1 MAWYAFAVR
10 FEAKLQDGRVVAK
23 SPDAG
28 VEFTVEKGVS
38 LLPPTV

>member
-1 MAWYAFAVR
+1 MLIAVR

-23 SPDAG
+23 SPEAG
-28 VEFTVEKGVS
+28 VEFTVEKGMS